1 MRRARRLV
9 SVAVAASLA
18 VTGLSACRSAPA
30 MAAYVDDVQITETRA
45 QAVYDEVHNAIL
57 AAGKD
62 SGLVDVT
69 RADVV
74 AALVGSELL
83 PPLAKQHDVSL
94 PANAQDKS
102 YPTLL
107 RLPPNTEY
115 TRLYVE
121 ASLYADQLLQKVTGG
136 PAPTDADLREVY
148 DALIANGAN
157 VGSFAEFKG
166 SLGAGGK
173 QAVQAAVGVRA
184 EIDDAAAKADL
195 RINPRYQPADLPV
208 WHYPAGQNGPLILLM
223 QAPLREDDR
232 APVSAA
238 PVSPAPAGAA
248 P

>member
-9 SVAVAASLA
+9 SAAVAASLA

-30 MAAYVDDVQITETRA
+30 MAAYVDDVQITETRV

-57 AAGKD
+57 AAGKQ

-74 AALVGSELL
+74 AALVGAELL

-94 PANAQDKS
+94 PANAQDEG
-102 YPTLL
+102 YATAL
-107 RLPPNTEY
+107 RLPANTEY

-148 DALIANGAN
+148 DAVVAAGGTT
-157 VGSFAEFKG
+157 GSFEEFKK
-166 SLGAGGK
+166 SLSAGGK
-173 QAVQAAVGVRA
+173 QAVQAAVGVRD
-184 EIDDAAAKADL
+184 EIDAAAAKADL
-195 RINPRYQPADLPV
+195 RINPRYQPANLPV
-208 WHYPAGQNGPLILLM
+208 WHYQAQNGPLILLM
-223 QAPLREDDR
+223 QAPLRKDDR

-238 PVSPAPAGAA
+238 PVSPAPASAA